1 MCPRGLLVADAR
13 PSHLRLGSPLRALG
27 AYMGHGGEQ
36 PECVKSNHGEM
47 EGKAKMESDT
57 RYSLVYI

>member
-1 MCPRGLLVADAR
+1 M
-13 PSHLRLGSPLRALG
+13 
-27 AYMGHGGEQ
+27 YMGHGGEQ

-57 RYSLVYI
+57 RYSLVYIRVVTVRNQDAKHISTEYGKACDSGN